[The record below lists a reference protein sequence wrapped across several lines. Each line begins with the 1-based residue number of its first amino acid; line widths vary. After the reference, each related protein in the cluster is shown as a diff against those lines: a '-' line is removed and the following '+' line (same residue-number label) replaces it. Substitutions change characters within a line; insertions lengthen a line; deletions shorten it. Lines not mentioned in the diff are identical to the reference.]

1 MLEEKN
7 AFEIEALQINSVEGT
22 TFEIKD
28 FDNVKNNAV
37 AICNSFKTTIIQD
50 DDANKL
56 AKDFRAKCNKA
67 KKQIKDL
74 RLSTEKIVLGKFEE
88 QAKELEAI
96 FEAKQKEIGEVVNAY
111 ADSKKEEKTLVNS
124 NSKVFKL
131 KLSYTNASLT
141 DLIVKFCQENNIT
154 VEEI

>member
-7 AFEIEALQINSVEGT
+7 TFEIEALQVNTAEGT

-28 FDNVKNNAV
+28 FDSVKETAV
-37 AICNSFKTTIIQD
+37 AICDSFITSIIQD
-50 DDANKL
+50 DEANKK

-74 RLSTEKIVLGKFEE
+74 RLSTEKAVLGTFEE

-96 FEAKQKEIGEVVNAY
+96 FDKKQKEIGEVVNAY
-111 ADSKKEEKTLVNS
+111 TDSKKAEKTLVN
-124 NSKVFKL
+124 NSKVYQL
-131 KLSYTNASLT
+131 KLSYTNPNLT
-141 DLIVKFCQENNIT
+141 DLIVKFCQDNNIT